1 MDLTF
6 MQLGALAASALI
18 VGFSKTGVQTS
29 GILAVT
35 IMASAFAAKQSVGML
50 LPMLIIADV
59 VAVIYYRRQVVWKH
73 LIVLIPWVLL
83 GIITG
88 YVFMFFIEDIQL
100 KLVIG
105 LLVLFLVMLQLYR
118 SHSKRSEPASGRY
131 AAWFGSV
138 MGILAGFTTMV
149 GNAAGGV
156 MAIYLISKK
165 LPKEQFIGTGAWF
178 FLIVNLIKVPFNF
191 SLVTITFNTLLMN
204 AAMIPVILAGAW
216 VGIKIVPRL
225 SQVQFQNI
233 VLTLSALGA
242 LQLIIS
248 ALIGL
253 WS

>member
-1 MDLTF
+1 
-6 MQLGALAASALI
+6 
-18 VGFSKTGVQTS
+18 
-29 GILAVT
+29 
-35 IMASAFAAKQSVGML
+35 
-50 LPMLIIADV
+50 
-59 VAVIYYRRQVVWKH
+59 
-73 LIVLIPWVLL
+73 
-83 GIITG
+83 
-88 YVFMFFIEDIQL
+88 
-100 KLVIG
+100 
-105 LLVLFLVMLQLYR
+105 
-118 SHSKRSEPASGRY
+118 
-131 AAWFGSV
+131 
-138 MGILAGFTTMV
+138 
-149 GNAAGGV
+149 

-191 SLVTITFNTLLMN
+191 SLVTITFDTLLMN

-248 ALIGL
+248 ASIGL